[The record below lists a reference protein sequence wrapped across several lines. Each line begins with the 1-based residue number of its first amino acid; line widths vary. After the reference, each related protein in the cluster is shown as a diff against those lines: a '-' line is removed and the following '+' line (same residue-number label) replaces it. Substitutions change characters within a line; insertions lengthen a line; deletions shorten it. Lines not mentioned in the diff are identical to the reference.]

1 MPRVNLLPWRDEIR
15 QDRERRFYIS
25 LAISVAL
32 MAIVIGIVQLLING
46 LISDQQDR
54 NGIITTEIS
63 KLNKQIKEIN
73 ELQAQKDALLA
84 RMNIIQ
90 SLQGTRPLVVH
101 MFDDLVRALPDGAYT
116 SSIAQTGNKLVIE
129 GFAQSNARVSAF
141 MRNIDNSEWLAD
153 PTLTVIRTAET
164 ARGKTSQFTLR
175 AKQRSIVTDEENDE
189 SKSGGRKRAKKRTA
203 GECN

>member
-25 LAISVAL
+25 LAIAAAL
-32 MAIVIGIVQLLING
+32 MVATVGIVQLVING
-46 LISDQQDR
+46 VIADQQAR
-54 NGIITTEIS
+54 NTIITTEIS
-63 KLNKQIKEIN
+63 RLNKQIKEID

-101 MFDDLVRALPDGAYT
+101 LFDDLVRALPDGAYT
-116 SSIAQTGNKLVIE
+116 SSIAQSGNKLVIE

-141 MRNIDNSEWLAD
+141 MRNIENSQWLAE
-153 PTLTVIRTAET
+153 PTLTVIRTAES

-175 AKQRSIVTDEENDE
+175 AKQWSPVADEDKVED
-189 SKSGGRKRAKKRTA
+189 KGRKKAGKKR
-203 GECN
+203 